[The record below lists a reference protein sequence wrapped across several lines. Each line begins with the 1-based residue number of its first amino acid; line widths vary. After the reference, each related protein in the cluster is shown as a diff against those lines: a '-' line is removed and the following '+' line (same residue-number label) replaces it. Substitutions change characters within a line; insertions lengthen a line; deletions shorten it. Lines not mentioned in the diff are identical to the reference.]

1 MSWLNELEA
10 LPSVQR
16 AVLAGMDG
24 LVIES
29 VGRGGLSP
37 SVLAA
42 EMASLVRAMGG
53 ITGALGEDLRRFTL
67 ATGSHELLAVCFD
80 GYCLG
85 ALIERGSERAVVGQT
100 LTNLAMRLV
109 DQL

>member
-1 MSWLNELEA
+1 MSWLSELEA
-10 LPSVQR
+10 LPSVRR

-29 VGRGGLSP
+29 VGSGGISDT
-37 SVLAA
+37 VMAA
-42 EMASLVRAMGG
+42 EMAALVRAMQG

-67 ATGSHELLAVCFD
+67 ATATYEILAVCFD

-85 ALIERGSERAVVGQT
+85 ALIERGGERAVVGQT
-100 LTNLAMRLV
+100 LTNLAVRLA

>member
-1 MSWLNELEA
+1 MSWLSELEV
-10 LPSVQR
+10 LPSVRR

-29 VGRGGLSP
+29 VGSGGISDT
-37 SVLAA
+37 VMAA
-42 EMASLVRAMGG
+42 EMAALVRAMQG

-67 ATGSHELLAVCFD
+67 ATATYEILAVCFD

-85 ALIERGSERAVVGQT
+85 ALIERGGERAVVGQT
-100 LTNLAMRLV
+100 LTNLAVRLA

>member
-1 MSWLNELEA
+1 MSWLSELEA
-10 LPSVQR
+10 LPAVRR
-16 AVLAGMDG
+16 AVLSGMDG

-29 VGRGGLSP
+29 VGRGGLSAQ
-37 SVLAA
+37 VLAA
-42 EMASLVRAMGG
+42 EMAALARAMEGL
-53 ITGALGEDLRRFTL
+53 TGALNEELRRFTV
-67 ATGSHELLAVCFD
+67 ATSGYELLAVCFE

-85 ALIERGSERAVVGQT
+85 ALIERGGERAVVGQT

>member
-1 MSWLNELEA
+1 VSWLSDLEA
-10 LPSVQR
+10 LPSVRR

-29 VGRGGLSP
+29 VGRGGLSA

-42 EMASLVRAMGG
+42 EMAALARAMEG

-67 ATGSHELLAVCFD
+67 ATGSYELLAVCFD

-85 ALIERGSERAVVGQT
+85 ALIERGGERAVVGQT